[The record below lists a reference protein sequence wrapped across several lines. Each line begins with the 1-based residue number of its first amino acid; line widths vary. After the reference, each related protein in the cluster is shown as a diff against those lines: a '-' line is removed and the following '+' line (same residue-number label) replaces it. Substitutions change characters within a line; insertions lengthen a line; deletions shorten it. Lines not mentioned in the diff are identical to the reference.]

1 MVGVGPRRISPG
13 ARARRAL
20 LFDTLAAIILA
31 GAVLNL
37 TAGIGV
43 VGFFGLPLLVLG
55 LVWIGLERLI
65 VRVRLRRQ

>member
-1 MVGVGPRRISPG
+1 VGPRRISPG